1 MTQEDK
7 FPNTNWYRE
16 ILIIFLVIGI
26 IIYFL
31 KTLADNQQ
39 ERIKLLR
46 LNRQYNQTY
55 NNTNIV

>member
-46 LNRQYNQTY
+46 LDRQYNQTY